1 MNIRTTLLA
10 AASLGLLH
18 SGCEMHPAS
27 KTVPGYAEKMKKKQ
41 EEKQKQPAGTLSTDS
56 AAPTYFPP
64 QGN

>member
-1 MNIRTTLLA
+1 
-10 AASLGLLH
+10 
-18 SGCEMHPAS
+18 MHPAS

-41 EEKQKQPAGTLSTDS
+41 EEKQNQPAGTLSTDS